1 MRRFRIYF
9 LHVNVEGIGE
19 AIEEVTLWLNLL
31 TNHSQLGLHDDTC
44 FLLPLPLVL
53 HTKSGSILEDI
64 DVLLMLVK
72 DGTMGISIH

>member
-1 MRRFRIYF
+1 MA
-9 LHVNVEGIGE
+9 GIGE

-44 FLLPLPLVL
+44 FLLPLPLAL
-53 HTKSGSILEDI
+53 YPKSGCSFEDI

-72 DGTMGISIH
+72 DGIMGVSIH

>member
-1 MRRFRIYF
+1 MA
-9 LHVNVEGIGE
+9 GIGE

-44 FLLPLPLVL
+44 LLLPLPLVL
-53 HTKSGSILEDI
+53 YHKSRCSFEDI

-72 DGTMGISIH
+72 DGTMEISIG

>member
-1 MRRFRIYF
+1 MA
-9 LHVNVEGIGE
+9 GIGE

-44 FLLPLPLVL
+44 FLLPLPLAL
-53 HTKSGSILEDI
+53 HPKSRCSSEDI

-72 DGTMGISIH
+72 DGIMGVSIH

>member
-1 MRRFRIYF
+1 MAS
-9 LHVNVEGIGE
+9 IGE

-44 FLLPLPLVL
+44 FLLPLPLAL
-53 HTKSGSILEDI
+53 HPKSGCSFEDI

-72 DGTMGISIH
+72 DGIMGVNIH

>member
-1 MRRFRIYF
+1 MA
-9 LHVNVEGIGE
+9 GIGE

-44 FLLPLPLVL
+44 FLLPLPLAL
-53 HTKSGSILEDI
+53 HPKLGCSFEDI

-72 DGTMGISIH
+72 DGIMGVSIH